1 MIEGRSEL
9 RWLSLGSAGFNAIN
23 DPRPEMKHNKC
34 LVMLVKEM
42 SKKKRSIEYR
52 QPIPGAL
59 KDDRQLDWCVNLEDL
74 NGAI

>member
-42 SKKKRSIEYR
+42 SKKKRSIE
-52 QPIPGAL
+52 GAL